1 MSVKYSQSF
10 KTQAVEKSLNRQEGT
25 GIKQI
30 ADSLGVGYST
40 LERWIVQSRNQA
52 FESTTDPTSK
62 VTPTQKRPHD
72 WSPE

>member
-10 KTQAVEKSLNRQEGT
+10 KVQAVEKALNRREGT

-40 LERWIVQSRNQA
+40 LERWIVQSRIKPLNQ
-52 FESTTDPTSK
+52 
-62 VTPTQKRPHD
+62 
-72 WSPE
+72 

>member
-10 KTQAVEKSLNRQEGT
+10 KTQAVEKALSRPEGT

-40 LERWIVQSRNQA
+40 LDRPIQ
-52 FESTTDPTSK
+52 ESSL
-62 VTPTQKRPHD
+62 
-72 WSPE
+72 